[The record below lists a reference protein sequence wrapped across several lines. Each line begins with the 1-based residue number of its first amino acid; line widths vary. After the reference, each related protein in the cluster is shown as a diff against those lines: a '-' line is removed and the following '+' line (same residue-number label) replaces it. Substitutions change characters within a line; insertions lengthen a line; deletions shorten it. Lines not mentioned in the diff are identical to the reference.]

1 MSEELYYI
9 DILYFAFSKKLSIT
23 NTPNYNI
30 SYKMVPFLEDYN
42 TIVNL

>member
-30 SYKMVPFLEDYN
+30 SYKMVPLVEDY